1 VSIFNDEQ
9 LIENINMDIRKLQY
23 LIVDALEDVKGQD
36 IDVFDTTGLT
46 SLFDRVIV
54 ASGTSNRQTR
64 ALASSVR
71 EKIKEA
77 GGYIGNV
84 EGEETGEWVLVDAG
98 DAVVHIM
105 QPVIRQYYRLEEI
118 WGGKNV
124 DAKKQYKAFQTEGS
138 PDKPPARKAPKR
150 KAMKTHTASEAMR
163 YEVSTP
169 EISPTKPPV
178 KFAASKKAGAKKPAA
193 RKAATGAAPAKK
205 VATKAPAKRIPTKLP
220 AARTAAKKVYVGGSK
235 AAAPKPRTAAKTAT
249 KPASKTT
256 AKKAPAKR
264 R

>member
-1 VSIFNDEQ
+1 
-9 LIENINMDIRKLQY
+9 MDIRKLQY

-84 EGEETGEWVLVDAG
+84 EGEETGEWVLVDVG

-118 WGGKNV
+118 WGGKAV

-193 RKAATGAAPAKK
+193 RKTAAGATPAKTAAAK
-205 VATKAPAKRIPTKLP
+205 LPTKAPVKRMPTKLP

>member
-1 VSIFNDEQ
+1 
-9 LIENINMDIRKLQY
+9 MDIRKLQY

-84 EGEETGEWVLVDAG
+84 EGEETGEWVLVDVG

-118 WGGKNV
+118 WGGKAV

-178 KFAASKKAGAKKPAA
+178 KFADSKKAGTKKPAA
-193 RKAATGAAPAKK
+193 RKAAPTSARKTAAPAKTAAAK
-205 VATKAPAKRIPTKLP
+205 LPTKAPAKRVPTKLP
-220 AARTAAKKVYVGGSK
+220 AARTAAKKVYVGGGKS
-235 AAAPKPRTAAKTAT
+235 AAPKPRTAAKT
-249 KPASKTT
+249 PAKTA

>member
-1 VSIFNDEQ
+1 
-9 LIENINMDIRKLQY
+9 MDIRKLQY

-84 EGEETGEWVLVDAG
+84 EGEETGEWVLVDCG
-98 DAVVHIM
+98 DAVVHVM

-118 WGGKNV
+118 WGGTAV

-193 RKAATGAAPAKK
+193 RKTAAGAAPAKK
-205 VATKAPAKRIPTKLP
+205 ATAKAPVKRIPVKLP

-235 AAAPKPRTAAKTAT
+235 AAAPKPRTVAAKTAT
-249 KPASKTT
+249 KPATKTA

-264 R
+264 K